1 MLPRRYI
8 ERYLFFLLRHRWPVI
23 ALVGFA
29 TLCFLY
35 SALFLLTVFTNFFDL
50 YPPGHPYIR
59 LYTQYREMFGTA
71 NVVLIT
77 LEVKD
82 GDIFSSPET
91 IRKVDRITLALL
103 HDVPGVNGEQV
114 MSITH
119 PKLKT
124 VLTGGSGIQ
133 VVPLTYPRLPQDQ
146 QDLAFLRQK
155 VYATEGV
162 RGFFVSPDDKSTLIL
177 AGFWEEHYDLRG
189 MWAKIREIV
198 RHEEDGNTKIYVT
211 GFPILYAY
219 VLTLLPQLKWVLGA
233 SIATMIAILWL
244 EFRSWQG
251 VWIPVLSE
259 HCRPSGDS
267 GSPVCAG

>member
-23 ALVGFA
+23 ALVGLA
-29 TLCFLY
+29 SVCFLY

-59 LYTQYREMFGTA
+59 LYAQYREMFGTA

-91 IRKVDRITLALL
+91 IRKVDRITLDLL

-124 VLTGGSGIQ
+124 ALTAGSGIS
-133 VVPLTYPRLPQDQ
+133 VSTRRRVAGRIAAARANSTAASRSAELLITLTWFAPACRIAD
-146 QDLAFLRQK
+146 
-155 VYATEGV
+155 
-162 RGFFVSPDDKSTLIL
+162 
-177 AGFWEEHYDLRG
+177 
-189 MWAKIREIV
+189 
-198 RHEEDGNTKIYVT
+198 VT
-211 GFPILYAY
+211 
-219 VLTLLPQLKWVLGA
+219 
-233 SIATMIAILWL
+233 
-244 EFRSWQG
+244 
-251 VWIPVLSE
+251 
-259 HCRPSGDS
+259 
-267 GSPVCAG
+267 